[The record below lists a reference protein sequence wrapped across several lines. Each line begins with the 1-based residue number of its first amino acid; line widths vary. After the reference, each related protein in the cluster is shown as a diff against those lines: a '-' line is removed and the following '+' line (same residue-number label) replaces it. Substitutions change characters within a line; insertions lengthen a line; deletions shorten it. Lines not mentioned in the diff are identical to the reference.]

1 MISIKR
7 KGGFRVKWLAAYVK
21 PYRLRIA
28 FELIIKTIATSMDL
42 CIPWILAHIIDVVIP
57 SENSYF
63 IAVWGALMILC
74 SVICVV
80 GNVAANR
87 LASSVARDTTMH
99 IRHDLFAKIMS
110 LSAERTDAFT
120 VPSLV
125 SRITTDT
132 YNINSMTGM
141 LLRLGI
147 RAPILLVGGMVITL
161 SMDIPLALVWIAV
174 LPLAV
179 GVFTAVSAHGI
190 PLFTKLQKSIDEMVQ
205 VIRENISGVRV
216 IKALSKTEYEKQRFS
231 EVNERVSKNEE
242 RANVAMSL
250 TNPTINMLLN
260 LALSVVIF
268 IGAYR
273 VSDGQTGVGTL
284 VAFTSYFTVILNAVM
299 GITRIFVVVSR
310 AAASAQRINE
320 VLFDKKDLAQVDTS
334 DTNSD
339 FIRFDSVCFSYNK
352 NKNNL
357 SNISF
362 SLKKGGTL
370 GIIGATGS
378 GKTTLI
384 NLLMRFYDAD
394 SGRVIID
401 GRDIRSYEN
410 ETLRK
415 KFGVVFQN
423 DILFADSVR
432 NNVDFGR
439 GLSEDDI
446 IFALKNSQAYEF
458 VEHLKDGIDTVLN
471 PKGNDLSGGQK
482 QRLLI
487 ARALAAKPE
496 ILVLDDSSSAL
507 DYKTDAALRAALREN
522 YKNSTVIIIAQRI
535 SSVKDL
541 DSIIFIDNGEIEGM
555 GTHEYLMETC
565 EMYKETAKL
574 QMGG

>member
-1 MISIKR
+1 M
-7 KGGFRVKWLAAYVK
+7 KWFLAYIK

-57 SENSYF
+57 SENTSF
-63 IAVWGALMILC
+63 IAIWGALMILC
-74 SVICVV
+74 SVVCVV

-87 LASSVARDTTMH
+87 LASSVARDTTMRV
-99 IRHDLFAKIMS
+99 RHDLFAKIMS
-110 LSAERTDAFT
+110 LSSERTDAFT

-132 YNINSMTGM
+132 YNLNHMTGM

-147 RAPILLVGGMVITL
+147 RAPILLFGGMVITL
-161 SMDIPLALVWIAV
+161 SMDAPLALVWIAV
-174 LPLAV
+174 LPLAI
-179 GVFTAVSAHGI
+179 GVFIIVSMKGV
-190 PLFTKLQKSIDEMVQ
+190 PLFTRLQKSIDEMVQ

-216 IKALSKTEYEKQRFS
+216 IKALSKTEYEKERFS
-231 EVNERVSKNEE
+231 KINGYVSRNEE
-242 RANVAMSL
+242 RANVAMGI

-260 LALSVVIF
+260 IALSIVIF

-273 VSDGQTGVGTL
+273 VSGGKTGIGTI
-284 VAFTSYFTVILNAVM
+284 VAFTSYFAVILNAVM

-310 AAASAQRINE
+310 AVASAKRINE
-320 VLFDKKDLAQVDTS
+320 VLFDKKDLERLDTDSES
-334 DTNSD
+334 DA
-339 FIRFDSVCFSYNK
+339 FIKLDNVCFSYNK

-362 SLKKGGTL
+362 SMKKGGSL

-384 NLLMRFYDAD
+384 NILMRFYDAD
-394 SGRVIID
+394 SGSVFID
-401 GRDIRSYEN
+401 GKDIRSYDN
-410 ETLRK
+410 DVLRK

-439 GLSEDDI
+439 GLPEKDI
-446 IFALKNSQAYEF
+446 ISALKNAQAYDF
-458 VEHLKDGIDTVLN
+458 VEGLRDGIDTVLN

-507 DYKTDAALRAALREN
+507 DYKTDAALREALKKN
-522 YKNSTVIIIAQRI
+522 YGGATVIIIAQRI
-535 SSVKDL
+535 SSVKDM
-541 DSIIFIDNGEIEGM
+541 DNIIFLDNGEIEGM
-555 GTHEYLMETC
+555 GTHEELMENC